1 MFFFLLFVVLL
12 IVWLVEVFV
21 KHVPHWRVDILL
33 VFAILSL
40 AVHFVWGKFPSR
52 SKRGK

>member
-1 MFFFLLFVVLL
+1 MFFLFVFFLLL
-12 IVWLVEVFV
+12 IVWLIEVFV
-21 KHVPHWRVDILL
+21 RNVPHGHVDILL
-33 VFAILSL
+33 LFAMLAL